1 MENARAIIDFAGQN
15 NGTSVRDALYAGIY
29 DKVMA
34 HIETKRQEVAL
45 NLIAEPEED
54 EESTETQ

>member
-15 NGTSVRDALYAGIY
+15 NGTSVRDALYAGIH

-34 HIETKRQEVAL
+34 HIEAKRQEVAL
-45 NLIAEPEED
+45 SLIAKPEEQT
-54 EESTETQ
+54 EE